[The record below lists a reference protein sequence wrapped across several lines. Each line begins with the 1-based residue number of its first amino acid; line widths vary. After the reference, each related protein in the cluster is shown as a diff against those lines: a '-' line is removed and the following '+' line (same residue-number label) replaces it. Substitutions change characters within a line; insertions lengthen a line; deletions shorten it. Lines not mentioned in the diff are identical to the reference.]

1 MCGRFS
7 QLPLELQTKV
17 AQAMRDADWPDEVPE
32 QLAELPPRYNLAP
45 TQKAGVLLDDDG
57 LIVRRLNWRLIP
69 RHEKSL
75 AFKYSTI
82 NARIETVA
90 KAWSY
95 RYAWRERRCLV
106 PMAGYFEW
114 TGKPG
119 DKQPWFVHRADRE
132 PLWAAGIWE
141 PRHKLQGEDADG
153 SFSIITTT
161 AVDAAGQV
169 HERMP
174 VFLPVLDAEA
184 FMREAP
190 EAAMQRLLSV
200 LVPPIAIYPVSRRV
214 NAPKDD
220 DPSLIEPVNLHAT

>member
-7 QLPLELQTKV
+7 QLPIDLQAKV
-17 AQAMRDADWPDEVPE
+17 VQAMRDADWPDEVPE
-32 QLAELPPRYNLAP
+32 ILAGLPARYNLAP

-75 AFKYSTI
+75 QFKYSTI

-95 RYAWRERRCLV
+95 RYAFRERRCLV

-119 DKQPWFVHRADRE
+119 DKQPWFVHRPDGE

-141 PRHKLQGEDADG
+141 PRHKLQSEDDDG

-161 AVDAAGQV
+161 AVDAAGEV

-174 VFLPVLDAEA
+174 VFLPMAQAET
-184 FMREAP
+184 FMRESP
-190 EAAMQRLLSV
+190 EAAMERLLGV
-200 LVPPIAIYPVSRRV
+200 KVPPIAIYPVSRRV

-220 DPSLIEPVNLHAT
+220 DAALIEPVTLHA

>member
-7 QLPLELQTKV
+7 QLPIDLQAKIV
-17 AQAMRDADWPDEVPE
+17 QGMRDAGFPDEVPE
-32 QLAELPPRYNLAP
+32 ILAELPARYNLAP

-75 AFKYSTI
+75 AFKYNTI

-95 RYAWRERRCLV
+95 RYAFRERRCLV

-119 DKQPWFVHRADRE
+119 DKQPWFLHRPDE
-132 PLWAAGIWE
+132 ETLWAAGIWE
-141 PRHKLQGEDADG
+141 PRHRLQGEDADG

-161 AVDAAGQV
+161 AVDAAGDV

-174 VFLPVLDAEA
+174 VFLPVLEAEA
-184 FMREAP
+184 FMRESP
-190 EAAMQRLLSV
+190 EDAMQRLLGV
-200 LVPPIAIYPVSRRV
+200 VVPPITLFPVSRRV

-220 DPSLIEPVNLHAT
+220 DAGLIEPVTLHA